1 MKLKKLLK
9 LIPDEYKIGLTDY
22 EGNVMLVSYGT
33 KEEAVMNFAQKTTLT
48 KETIEDMRVATIS
61 PCARVNCV
69 DLHVFCDTE
78 PPLNV
83 EPQLYIE
90 IHMTA
95 RQKETGV

>member
-22 EGNVMLVSYGT
+22 EGNVMLVSYGA

-48 KETIEDMRVATIS
+48 KEAIEDMRVATIS

-90 IHMTA
+90 VHMT
-95 RQKETGV
+95 RE